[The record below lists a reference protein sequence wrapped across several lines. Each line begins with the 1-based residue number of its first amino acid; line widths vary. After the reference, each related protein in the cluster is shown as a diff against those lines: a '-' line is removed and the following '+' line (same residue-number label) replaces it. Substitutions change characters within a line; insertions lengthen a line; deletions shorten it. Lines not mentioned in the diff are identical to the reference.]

1 MSPNAQSRRAFL
13 QAGALAGTATAALA
27 ATPEALAGLAGDK
40 PKAPAKAAVKTMM
53 GVPFEK
59 LEKVR
64 IGVIGAGRRGQSVM
78 SDLLNVPQVEIRAVC
93 DIDPLMIELT
103 KKRFARKNLPEPR
116 FYAAGERDF
125 ENLCKQDDLDF
136 IFIATPWEW
145 HTPQALC
152 AMRNGKHVGVEVPA
166 GVTLPELWDLVRTS
180 ERTRRHCMMMEN
192 CCYGDNEMM
201 VLAMARQGLF
211 GTITHGEASYIHD
224 LRHVMNETD
233 KSGRYVSEATWRR
246 AWHTKE
252 NGNLYPTHGLG
263 PVCWYMDVHRGDL
276 LDSLVSMSSLEA
288 SLSEDQAARFQGRGE
303 KYICGDMSTSIIR
316 TRKGRTIM
324 LQHDT
329 VSPRPYTRHN
339 LIQGTKGAFAD
350 YPGRLYLDEVA
361 NKTGKHAWIQGEA
374 LAPYREQYVHDLW
387 KRVGDLARKAGGH
400 GGMDYIMCYRVV
412 ECMLQGLPPDFDVY
426 DAAAWSAPF
435 PLSAASVRGGG
446 SLQKIPDFTQG
457 HWDRKP

>member
-1 MSPNAQSRRAFL
+1 
-13 QAGALAGTATAALA
+13 
-27 ATPEALAGLAGDK
+27 
-40 PKAPAKAAVKTMM
+40 
-53 GVPFEK
+53 
-59 LEKVR
+59 
-64 IGVIGAGRRGQSVM
+64 
-78 SDLLNVPQVEIRAVC
+78 
-93 DIDPLMIELT
+93 
-103 KKRFARKNLPEPR
+103 
-116 FYAAGERDF
+116 
-125 ENLCKQDDLDF
+125 
-136 IFIATPWEW
+136 
-145 HTPQALC
+145 
-152 AMRNGKHVGVEVPA
+152 MRNGKHVGVEVPA